1 MAALPFQIYEFE
13 SYQLDIGERLLLK
26 DGAPVPLTPK
36 AFEILCVLVL
46 RAGRLVSKE
55 DLLREVWRDS
65 FVEESNLARNVYLLR
80 KTLEE
85 GVDGQPYIQTVA
97 RQGYRFIA
105 EVKAVKALAEV
116 SHAEAVEAQASPA
129 LVIKAAIAAPSSH
142 SGAGRELAT
151 RSPLWARLSTRK
163 FLIGLSILLGTSAA
177 FYFFAAKGRQ
187 QEPDVVVRS
196 LAILPF
202 KSLDEQA
209 GDEQLGLGMADAILT
224 KLSKLPGVSVLPTTA
239 VFKYGGRERD
249 PMAAGRELEVDAV
262 LDGTMQRSNGR
273 IRMTVQLVRVR
284 DGRTLWADKFD
295 EPLSGILALQDSLS
309 EQIARTVTPRLSA
322 GWEKPTK
329 RYSENLAAY
338 ESYLMGYFFWNKR
351 SKENLVK
358 AIPYLQRAVEQ
369 DPDFALA
376 RAILADC
383 YFIDA
388 HYGYNIYP
396 AKESLEKA
404 RAEASKA
411 LALDDSIAE
420 SHIVM
425 AQVKSRMD
433 SDPAAAEAEYKRG
446 LQLNPNY
453 ATGRIRYS
461 FELFYSLRLD
471 EAVRE
476 VRRARELDP
485 VSPAANSALCFMLIM
500 AREYDGA
507 IEFGR
512 KAVEL
517 STGLTV
523 ARVNLGEAYLRK
535 GMYREAFDEFRQLS
549 EDDPLRARL
558 CLAHAYA
565 STGERGKARSL
576 LSQLKRSPDAARLSA
591 LDLATIYTDL
601 GEIDAALEIMEK
613 DSPDMETLA
622 LLHFDPQWDALRSE
636 QRFEAL
642 LQRGKRR

>member
-1 MAALPFQIYEFE
+1 MADSPFRIYEFE
-13 SYQLDIGERLLLK
+13 SYRLDIGERLLFK
-26 DGAPVPLTPK
+26 DSAPVPITPK

-46 RAGRLVSKE
+46 RAGHLVSKE
-55 DLLREVWRDS
+55 ELLREVWRDS

-85 GVDGQPYIQTVA
+85 GADGQPFIQTVP
-97 RQGYRFIA
+97 RQGYRFVAGVRAVGA
-105 EVKAVKALAEV
+105 EAEV
-116 SHAEAVEAQASPA
+116 SPAEVGAAQASPA
-129 LVIKAAIAAPSSH
+129 LAAEAAAAAPPGH
-142 SGAGRELAT
+142 SGAGRELANRRPSRGRFLT
-151 RSPLWARLSTRK
+151 YK
-163 FLIGLSILLGTSAA
+163 FFIGLSILLGASAA
-177 FYFFAAKGRQ
+177 LYFFAAKGKQ

-202 KSLDEQA
+202 KSINEQA

-239 VFKYGGRERD
+239 VFKYSGRERD
-249 PMAAGRELEVDAV
+249 PMASGRELEVDAV
-262 LDGTMQRSNGR
+262 LDGTMQRSNDR
-273 IRMTVQLVRVR
+273 IRVTVQLVRVR

-295 EPLSGILALQDSLS
+295 EPLSGILVLQDSLS
-309 EQIARTVTPRLSA
+309 EQIARTVAPQISA
-322 GWEKPTK
+322 GWQQPTK

-338 ESYLMGYFFWNKR
+338 ESYLMGYFFWNRR

-369 DPDFALA
+369 DPNFALA

-388 HYGYNIYP
+388 HHGYNIYP

-404 RAEASKA
+404 RVEASKA
-411 LALDDSIAE
+411 LALDESIAE

-425 AQVKSRMD
+425 AQVKSAMD
-433 SDPAAAEAEYKRG
+433 GDPAAAEAEYKRG
-446 LQLNPNY
+446 LELNPNY

-476 VRRARELDP
+476 VRRARALDP
-485 VSPAANSALCFMLIM
+485 LSPAANSALCFMLIM
-500 AREYDGA
+500 AREYEGA
-507 IEFGR
+507 VEFGR
-512 KAVEL
+512 KALEL
-517 STGLTV
+517 SAGLTV

-535 GMYREAFDEFRQLS
+535 GMYREAIDEFRRVS
-549 EDDPLRARL
+549 EDDPLRARQ

-565 STGERGKARSL
+565 TAGERGKARAL

-591 LDLATIYTDL
+591 LELATIHTDL
-601 GEIDAALEIMEK
+601 GETDAALGILEK
-613 DSPDMETLA
+613 VSLDMETLA

-642 LQRGKRR
+642 LQRGQRR